1 MPKNMGGTVAKS
13 AAEITTI
20 GVYTRAN
27 LVMNSSL
34 FALFAVE
41 LSTNARIL
49 DTVDSWKGFV
59 TFILINPLSLMHP
72 LIASSPTPASRGRD
86 SPVSATVF
94 SAVFPSVMMPSRGIF
109 AI

>member
-1 MPKNMGGTVAKS
+1 MPKNIGGTVAKS

-41 LSTNARIL
+41 LSTSARIL

-59 TFILINPLSLMHP
+59 TLILIFFNPYKKP
-72 LIASSPTPASRGRD
+72 KQPKIPYYNNYNNYNQYNGPYNNGQYN
-86 SPVSATVF
+86 
-94 SAVFPSVMMPSRGIF
+94 GQI
-109 AI
+109 